1 MHNCAALSCKI
12 RTYFDWICRWF
23 VFVTVAFGKYDR
35 GSEQIGSSLMVPE
48 VCKECPGKQI
58 IEASNAMLVVLVSH
72 QGGDYIFVEFKK
84 SLWP

>member
-1 MHNCAALSCKI
+1 
-12 RTYFDWICRWF
+12 
-23 VFVTVAFGKYDR
+23 
-35 GSEQIGSSLMVPE
+35 MVPE